1 MKKFLLIILTL
12 ASASAL
18 AGLNK
23 WVDAD
28 GKVHYSDQAPPANVK
43 ATVLRSSSD
52 ATDPAATGET
62 AASSAP
68 AAPKTIAERE
78 AELGKVQ
85 QAKQEA
91 ADKVAREQTEADAKK
106 ESCIAARK
114 NLSLLQEGMRMVEVD
129 AQGERYYLNDEQR
142 QQRITKAQQ
151 DVSTYCQ

>member
-1 MKKFLLIILTL
+1 MKKILLILLTL

-28 GKVHYSDQAPPANVK
+28 GKVHYSDQPPPANVK
-43 ATVLRSSSD
+43 ATVLRSLSS
-52 ATDPAATGET
+52 ATDPA

-78 AELGKVQ
+78 AELRKAQ

-91 ADKVAREQTEADAKK
+91 ADKAAREQAEADARK

-114 NLSLLQEGMRMVEVD
+114 NLGMLQEGMRMMEID
-129 AQGERYYLNDEQR
+129 AQGQRYYLNDEQR
-142 QQRITKAQQ
+142 QQRIAKAQQ